1 MESPPLLLAFLTGLK
16 AGSAKSSM
24 EVESGLAYLEML
36 ENGVSEETA
45 RALATGVG
53 LANAGLEF
61 LQLDELVKAFK
72 VLGKTGADDA
82 LRSTILRELTR
93 RGIDAATEAG
103 QETLQEA
110 VTMGGVQLGSRWDN
124 GHWAYSAEDMGQ
136 RLGQTF
142 GDSLLTFGL
151 TNIPAAAHNI
161 NTSYSPLAAAGE
173 VRLLSR
179 QRKPPWW

>member
-1 MESPPLLLAFLTGLK
+1 
-16 AGSAKSSM
+16 
-24 EVESGLAYLEML
+24 
-36 ENGVSEETA
+36 
-45 RALATGVG
+45 
-53 LANAGLEF
+53 
-61 LQLDELVKAFK
+61 
-72 VLGKTGADDA
+72 
-82 LRSTILRELTR
+82 
-93 RGIDAATEAG
+93 
-103 QETLQEA
+103 
-110 VTMGGVQLGSRWDN
+110 MGGVQLGSRWDN